1 MTTVLA
7 QSDNRRFLVSLAV
20 ALLAHLALALL
31 ISTVPEKRT
40 HPQREYELL
49 RVTLSPGSEAS
60 GQERTGP
67 DRNKVAKEARAQTG
81 LKDQLSAPGSR
92 APTRVSPAEES
103 AQESATPE
111 IVEPAKTPSEAVEP
125 LPETES
131 QQAAEPAPEPANTEA
146 VEPAEV
152 TAETAAQEPGV
163 APVPE
168 DNLSPGRGPSTD
180 TPTAPLRPAPGQA
193 GDGADGGTTGARR
206 QEGLPTLE
214 PTRYVAPEYPEAAR
228 RAGWTGS
235 AVVELTVGRRGRVE
249 AFELVESSGYDE
261 LDEAALRAV
270 RLWRFPRVK
279 AGEQSIHR
287 FEFRLEQH
295 R

>member
-1 MTTVLA
+1 MTTVPA

-49 RVTLSPGSEAS
+49 RVTLSPGSEAP
-60 GQERTGP
+60 GE
-67 DRNKVAKEARAQTG
+67 KA
-81 LKDQLSAPGSR
+81 APGSR
-92 APTRVSPAEES
+92 APTRVSPAGES
-103 AQESATPE
+103 AREPATPE
-111 IVEPAKTPSEAVEP
+111 IMERAKTPSEAVEP
-125 LPETES
+125 VPETES
-131 QQAAEPAPEPANTEA
+131 RQAAEPAPEPANSEA

-249 AFELVESSGYDE
+249 AFELIESSGYDE